1 MFVGRKARPT
11 NAGVL
16 RQMAW
21 SYQHDSVELSPSQ
34 FQQWQELL
42 EQRTGIDLSQ
52 HPSILA
58 AGLKRSMQASGADSF
73 DSYFRQ
79 VTEGPAALA
88 AWSKLVDYLSITETS
103 FFRQSEAMAL
113 ARDYLLERLAAPD
126 RQEPSFDIWSAG
138 CATGEEAYSLAM
150 IANEVIQHLRIKTY
164 LGIVASDINAAAL
177 ASARRGVYASRRL
190 ERVPKA
196 LRHKYF
202 VDTDEP
208 NKSRII
214 DSLKQQI
221 CFVQNNL
228 LALEQAPLMP
238 MDLIY
243 CQNLLVYFRRPRIH
257 QLLDEMVK
265 RLKPG
270 GLLIVGP
277 GEAAQWQNPAVVK
290 VERAGVQ
297 AFMRRN
303 RKANDTTKTTTT
315 KTATAS

>member
-1 MFVGRKARPT
+1 
-11 NAGVL
+11 
-16 RQMAW
+16 MAW
-21 SYQHDSVELSPSQ
+21 SYQQDSVELSPSQ

-58 AGLKRSMQASGADSF
+58 AGLKRSMQASGANSF
-73 DSYFRQ
+73 DDYFLH
-79 VTEGPAALA
+79 VTEGPAAVA
-88 AWSKLVDYLSITETS
+88 NWARLVDYLSITETS
-103 FFRQSEAMAL
+103 FFRQNEAMSL
-113 ARDYLLERLAAPD
+113 ARDYLLERLSAP
-126 RQEPSFDIWSAG
+126 EWNSATFDIWSAG
-138 CATGEEAYSLAM
+138 CASGEEAYSLAM
-150 IANEVIQHLRIKTY
+150 IANEVIAHLRVKAY

-202 VDTDEP
+202 VVSEDSG
-208 NKSRII
+208 KAQIVA
-214 DSLKQQI
+214 SLKQQI
-221 CFVQNNL
+221 CFVQSNL
-228 LALEQAPLMP
+228 LLLEQTPVMP

-243 CQNLLVYFRRPRIH
+243 CQNLLVYFRRQRIH
-257 QLLDEMVK
+257 QLLDDMVK

-297 AFMRRN
+297 AFMRRS
-303 RKANDTTKTTTT
+303 KKTDVEKSTPKKSTIE
-315 KTATAS
+315 KQ

>member
-1 MFVGRKARPT
+1 
-11 NAGVL
+11 
-16 RQMAW
+16 MAW

-42 EQRTGIDLSQ
+42 ELRTGIDLSQ

-73 DSYFRQ
+73 DDYFQ
-79 VTEGPAALA
+79 HVTEGPAAVA
-88 AWSKLVDYLSITETS
+88 NWARLVDYLSITETS
-103 FFRQSEAMAL
+103 FFRQNEAMSL

-126 RQEPSFDIWSAG
+126 WHGSSFDIWSAG

-150 IANEVIQHLRIKTY
+150 IANEVIQHLRVKAY

-177 ASARRGVYASRRL
+177 TTARRGVYAARRL

-202 VDTDEP
+202 SASDDQ
-208 NKSRII
+208 NKAQIVA
-214 DSLKQQI
+214 SLKQQI
-221 CFVQNNL
+221 CFVQSNL
-228 LALEQAPLMP
+228 LALEQAPVMP

-243 CQNLLVYFRRPRIH
+243 CQNLLVYFRRVRIH

-297 AFMRRN
+297 AFMRRSVN
-303 RKANDTTKTTTT
+303 PRLNK
-315 KTATAS
+315 SS

>member
-1 MFVGRKARPT
+1 
-11 NAGVL
+11 
-16 RQMAW
+16 MAW
-21 SYQHDSVELSPSQ
+21 SYPQQSVELSPSQ

-58 AGLKRSMQASGADSF
+58 AGLKRSMLASGAESF
-73 DSYFRQ
+73 DDYFQ
-79 VTEGPAALA
+79 HVTEGPAAA
-88 AWSKLVDYLSITETS
+88 TAWARLVDYLSITETS
-103 FFRQSEAMAL
+103 FFRQTEAMAL

-126 RQEPSFDIWSAG
+126 WQGPAFDIWSAG
-138 CATGEEAYSLAM
+138 CASGEEAYSLAM
-150 IANEVIQHLRIKTY
+150 VANEVIEHLRVKAY
-164 LGIVASDINAAAL
+164 LGVVATDINASAL
-177 ASARRGVYASRRL
+177 AIGRRALYAQRRL
-190 ERVPKA
+190 EQVPNV

-202 VDTDEP
+202 QAAEDGT
-208 NKSRII
+208 KSQIVAK
-214 DSLKQQI
+214 LKQQI
-221 CFVQNNL
+221 CFVQSNL
-228 LALEQAPLMP
+228 LLLEQAPLMP

-277 GEAAQWQNPAVVK
+277 GEAAQWQNAAVVK

-297 AFMRRN
+297 AFMRRT
-303 RKANDTTKTTTT
+303 KKTTT
-315 KTATAS
+315 ANQ